1 MLNMILKMKFNFNM
15 AIGYDLGWMGSTF
28 KVTDPC
34 DLHHAVAWSIKR
46 CGQWDVTT
54 RPSSNFPSRLEN
66 GTLIYLLDRH
76 I

>member
-46 CGQWDVTT
+46 CGRWDVTT

>member
-46 CGQWDVTT
+46 CGRWDVTT
-54 RPSSNFPSRLEN
+54 RPSS
-66 GTLIYLLDRH
+66 
-76 I
+76 